1 MRGRW
6 LGACMALVFAGAAA
20 AQSWPQR
27 AVQVTVPFPAGGSSD
42 VIGRLVG
49 ARLTESLRQPVVID
63 NRPGAGTLIGTQY
76 VARAAPDGHT
86 LLLAD
91 VPFSVNPLVLPP
103 PTYDPVQDFTAITL
117 LGTSAQFLYSNPA
130 RHRSLADLV
139 AAVRA
144 KPGVVTMAT
153 AGSGTTTHLMTE
165 MLQSAL
171 GVKFV
176 QVPYKGSAPALTDA
190 AAGHVDAAF
199 STFASAAPLVQSGK
213 LRVLG
218 VTAAAR
224 LPAFADVPTFAEI
237 GATDLVVEHWW
248 GLLGP
253 AGMPRPVVERL
264 ESEVAKALAVPEL
277 RERFAGLGVEP
288 RSSTSAQFR
297 ALVETYVQ
305 RWARVVRENQI
316 KAN

>member
-6 LGACMALVFAGAAA
+6 LGACTALVFAGAAA

-76 VARAAPDGHT
+76 VAKAAPDGHT

-144 KPGVVTMAT
+144 KPGAVTMAT

-165 MLQSAL
+165 MLQGAL

-253 AGMPRPVVERL
+253 AGTPRPVVERL
-264 ESEVAKALAVPEL
+264 ESEVAKALAVPEV

-288 RSSTSAQFR
+288 RSSTSAEFR
-297 ALVETYVQ
+297 ALVETYVK